1 MNKIANFSFLIY
13 LALLS
18 MLGFIATDMYL
29 PAFKAIE
36 TSLDASATQVASSL
50 TFFLAGL
57 ALGQLL
63 YGPLVQAIGK
73 RLSLILG
80 LVLFGGASLAI
91 ANSDSIAM
99 FNVARFFQ
107 ALGACSASV
116 IWQAIVIDRY
126 KANEAQQVFSNI
138 MPLVAL
144 SPALAPILGAYLL
157 EWQQW
162 HSIFFILGGLSLL
175 LILATLVWVDR
186 EVQLVRAEASGGMG
200 EASQYKAMSEQDEKV
215 GQGQDVA
222 RVSYLNMLA
231 SPRYLGNVLVF
242 GACSAA
248 FFSYLT
254 LWPIVME
261 QHGYAAKAIGLSFIP
276 QTVMFIVGGYLS
288 KLFIRR
294 YGAEVSLTWILLLF
308 GACVAGI
315 ALVTLCYPSNTI
327 WPLLSIF
334 SVMAAANGACYPI
347 VVNTALQVFKQ
358 ASAKAAGLQN
368 FLQISIAF
376 GASSLVALWANAGE
390 KAIGVGIVVS
400 AIGVLIGYQVRGY
413 DNWRAVFSA
422 ISTPDPAKIALHQ
435 EEDSTK

>member
-36 TSLDASATQVASSL
+36 TSLDASASQVASSL

-63 YGPLVQAIGK
+63 YGPLVQAVGK
-73 RLSLILG
+73 RLSLVLG
-80 LVLFGGASLAI
+80 LVLFGAASLVI

-126 KANEAQQVFSNI
+126 KASEAQQVFSNI

-162 HSIFFILGGLSLL
+162 HCIFFILGGLSLL
-175 LILATLVWVDR
+175 LILATLAWVDSK
-186 EVQLVRAEASGGMG
+186 ESFNSKADDASSQQGCIDTQVRKS
-200 EASQYKAMSEQDEKV
+200 V
-215 GQGQDVA
+215 
-222 RVSYLNMLA
+222 RVSYLAMLS
-231 SPRYLGNVLVF
+231 SPRFLGNVLIF

-261 QHGYAAKAIGLSFIP
+261 HHGYEAKAIGLSFIP
-276 QTVMFIVGGYLS
+276 QTVMFILGGYLS

-294 YGAEVSLTWILLLF
+294 LGAEVTLTWVLLLF

-315 ALVTLCYPSNTI
+315 ALVTLCYPSSTI

-347 VVNTALQVFKQ
+347 VVNSALQVFKQ

-376 GASSLVALWANAGE
+376 GASSLVALWASSGE

-413 DNWRAVFSA
+413 DSWRAVFGA

>member
-1 MNKIANFSFLIY
+1 MNKIAKFSFLIY

-73 RLSLILG
+73 RLSLVLG
-80 LVLFGGASLAI
+80 LVLFGAASLVI
-91 ANSDSIAM
+91 ANSDSIVM

-175 LILATLVWVDR
+175 LILATLAWVDSKESLNSKTDEASSQQGCIPT
-186 EVQLVRAEASGGMG
+186 EVQKSV
-200 EASQYKAMSEQDEKV
+200 
-215 GQGQDVA
+215 
-222 RVSYLNMLA
+222 RVSYLAMLA
-231 SPRYLGNVLVF
+231 SPRYLGNVLIF

-261 QHGYAAKAIGLSFIP
+261 QHGYEAKAIGLSFIP
-276 QTVMFIVGGYLS
+276 QTVMFILGGYLS

-294 YGAEVSLTWILLLF
+294 LGAEVTLTWVLLLF

-315 ALVTLCYPSNTI
+315 ALVTLCYPSSTI

-347 VVNTALQVFKQ
+347 VVNSALQVFKQ

-376 GASSLVALWANAGE
+376 GASSLVALWASSGE

-400 AIGVLIGYQVRGY
+400 AIGVLIGFQVRGY
-413 DNWRAVFSA
+413 DKWRAVFGA

>member
-73 RLSLILG
+73 RLSLISG
-80 LVLFGGASLAI
+80 LVLFGAASLAI

-126 KANEAQQVFSNI
+126 KASEAQQVFSNI

-175 LILATLVWVDR
+175 LILATLAWVEK
-186 EVQLVRAEASGGMG
+186 EVQRVRGEASGSN
-200 EASQYKAMSEQDEKV
+200 ALSEQDEKV

-222 RVSYLNMLA
+222 RVSYFTMLA

-261 QHGYAAKAIGLSFIP
+261 QHGYEAKAIGLSFIP

-294 YGAEVSLTWILLLF
+294 YGAEVTLTWILLLF

-315 ALVTLCYPSNTI
+315 ALVTLCYPSSTI

-413 DNWRAVFSA
+413 DNWCGVFSA

>member
-36 TSLDASATQVASSL
+36 TSLDASATQVAGSL

-73 RLSLILG
+73 RLSLVLG
-80 LVLFGGASLAI
+80 LALFGAASLVI

-126 KANEAQQVFSNI
+126 KADEAQQVFSNI

-162 HSIFFILGGLSLL
+162 HSIFFILGALSLV
-175 LILATLVWVDR
+175 LILATLVWGDNR
-186 EVQLVRAEASGGMG
+186 ENLANSEAQGASG
-200 EASQYKAMSEQDEKV
+200 EQGKDTQVRKSV
-215 GQGQDVA
+215 
-222 RVSYLNMLA
+222 RVSYLDMLA

-261 QHGYAAKAIGLSFIP
+261 QHGFEAKAIGLSFVP
-276 QTVMFIVGGYLS
+276 QTVMFILGGYLS

-294 YGAEVSLTWILLLF
+294 LGAEVTLTWVLLLF
-308 GACVAGI
+308 GTCVAGI
-315 ALVTLCYPSNTI
+315 ALVTLCYPAASI

-347 VVNTALQVFKQ
+347 VVNSALQVFKL

-376 GASSLVALWANAGE
+376 GASSLVALWASSGE
-390 KAIGVGIVVS
+390 KAIGVGIVIS

-413 DNWRAVFSA
+413 DNWRSVFGA

-435 EEDSTK
+435 DEDSTK

>member
-36 TSLDASATQVASSL
+36 TSLDASATQVAGSL

-80 LVLFGGASLAI
+80 LALFGAASLVI

-126 KANEAQQVFSNI
+126 KADEAQQVFSNI

-162 HSIFFILGGLSLL
+162 HSIFFILGALSLV
-175 LILATLVWVDR
+175 LILATLVWGDNR
-186 EVQLVRAEASGGMG
+186 ENQANGEAQGASG
-200 EASQYKAMSEQDEKV
+200 EQGNNTQVRKSV
-215 GQGQDVA
+215 
-222 RVSYLNMLA
+222 RVSYLTMLA

-261 QHGYAAKAIGLSFIP
+261 QHGFEAKAIGLSFVP
-276 QTVMFIVGGYLS
+276 QTVMFILGGYLS

-294 YGAEVSLTWILLLF
+294 LGAEVTLTWVLLLF
-308 GACVAGI
+308 GTCVAGI
-315 ALVTLCYPSNTI
+315 ALVTLCYPAASI

-347 VVNTALQVFKQ
+347 VVNSALQVFKL

-376 GASSLVALWANAGE
+376 GASSLVALWASSGE
-390 KAIGVGIVVS
+390 KAIGVGIVIS

-413 DNWRAVFSA
+413 DNWRSVFGA

-435 EEDSTK
+435 DEDSTK

>member
-36 TSLDASATQVASSL
+36 TSLDASATQVAGSL

-80 LVLFGGASLAI
+80 LALFGAASLVI

-126 KANEAQQVFSNI
+126 KADEAQQVFSNI

-162 HSIFFILGGLSLL
+162 HSIFFILGALSLV
-175 LILATLVWVDR
+175 LILATLVWGDNR
-186 EVQLVRAEASGGMG
+186 ENQANGEAQGASG
-200 EASQYKAMSEQDEKV
+200 EQGNDTQVRKSV
-215 GQGQDVA
+215 
-222 RVSYLNMLA
+222 RVSYLTMLA

-261 QHGYAAKAIGLSFIP
+261 QHGFEAKAIGLSFVP
-276 QTVMFIVGGYLS
+276 QTVMFILGGYLS

-294 YGAEVSLTWILLLF
+294 LGAEVTLTWVLLLF
-308 GACVAGI
+308 GTCVAGI
-315 ALVTLCYPSNTI
+315 ALVTLCYPAASI

-347 VVNTALQVFKQ
+347 VVNSALQVFKL

-376 GASSLVALWANAGE
+376 GASSLVALWASSGE
-390 KAIGVGIVVS
+390 KAIGVGIVIC

-413 DNWRAVFSA
+413 DNWRSVFGA

-435 EEDSTK
+435 DEDSTK

>member
-36 TSLDASATQVASSL
+36 TSLDASATQVAGSL

-73 RLSLILG
+73 RLSLVLG
-80 LVLFGGASLAI
+80 LALFGAASLVI

-126 KANEAQQVFSNI
+126 KADEAQQVFSNI

-162 HSIFFILGGLSLL
+162 HSIFFILGALSLV
-175 LILATLVWVDR
+175 LILATLVWGDNR
-186 EVQLVRAEASGGMG
+186 ENLANSEAQGASG
-200 EASQYKAMSEQDEKV
+200 EQGNDT
-215 GQGQDVA
+215 QDRKSV
-222 RVSYLNMLA
+222 RVSYSDMLA

-261 QHGYAAKAIGLSFIP
+261 QHGFEAKAIGLSFVP
-276 QTVMFIVGGYLS
+276 QTVMFILGGYLS

-294 YGAEVSLTWILLLF
+294 LGAEVTLTWVLLLF
-308 GACVAGI
+308 GTCVAGI
-315 ALVTLCYPSNTI
+315 ALVTLCYPAASI

-347 VVNTALQVFKQ
+347 VVNSALQVFKL

-376 GASSLVALWANAGE
+376 GASSLVALWASSGE
-390 KAIGVGIVVS
+390 KAIGVGIVIS

-413 DNWRAVFSA
+413 DNWRSVFGA
-422 ISTPDPAKIALHQ
+422 ISTPDPAKIALHHD
-435 EEDSTK
+435 EDSTK

>member
-1 MNKIANFSFLIY
+1 MTFNSKSANLLFFIY

-36 TSLDASATQVASSL
+36 TSFDASATQVASSL

-57 ALGQLL
+57 AIGQLL

-73 RLSLILG
+73 RMSLVIGLS
-80 LVLFGGASLAI
+80 LFGGASLAI
-91 ANSDSIAM
+91 AYSDNIVI
-99 FNVARFFQ
+99 FNGARFFQ

-126 KANEAQQVFSNI
+126 RASEAQQVFSNI

-144 SPALAPILGAYLL
+144 SPALAPILGAYML
-157 EWQQW
+157 EWHQW
-162 HSIFFILGGLSLL
+162 PSIFVTLGILSLV
-175 LILATLVWVDR
+175 LIIATLIWVKHDTKTTD
-186 EVQLVRAEASGGMG
+186 ASS
-200 EASQYKAMSEQDEKV
+200 SQETKV
-215 GQGQDVA
+215 G
-222 RVSYLNMLA
+222 YLTMLA
-231 SPRYLGNVLVF
+231 NPKYLGNVLIF

-261 QHGYAAKAIGLSFIP
+261 QHGYEAKAIGLSFIP
-276 QTVMFIVGGYLS
+276 QTIMFILGGYLS
-288 KLFIRR
+288 KTLIRKV
-294 YGAEVSLTWILLLF
+294 GPEVSLTWILLLF
-308 GACVAGI
+308 AVCVGGI
-315 ALVTLCYPSNTI
+315 ALVTLLWPAQSIY
-327 WPLLSIF
+327 PLLAIF

-347 VVNTALQVFKQ
+347 VVNCALQVFKQ
-358 ASAKAAGLQN
+358 VSAKAAGLQN

-376 GASSLVALWANAGE
+376 GASSLVALWASSGE
-390 KAIGVGIVVS
+390 KAIGVGIVLS
-400 AIGVLIGYQVRGY
+400 AVGVLIGYQVRRY
-413 DNWRAVFSA
+413 DNWRAVFGA

-435 EEDSTK
+435 ENDSTK